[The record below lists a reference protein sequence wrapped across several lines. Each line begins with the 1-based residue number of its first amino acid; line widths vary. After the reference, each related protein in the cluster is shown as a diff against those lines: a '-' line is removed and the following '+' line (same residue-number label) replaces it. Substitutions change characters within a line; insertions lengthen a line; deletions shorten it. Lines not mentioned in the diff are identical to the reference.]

1 MNINIKT
8 KKNFQTQFN
17 KMAEKYGEEF
27 LKLQGLD
34 DEKLSFT
41 DFIESFID
49 SDNVANASVDANA
62 NIAQKDIVTLL
73 SEMSK
78 PHQKLLAFN
87 KLYYELNKQYGFKT
101 ANEAMEA
108 MWNYAVYMHD
118 FNTSTFYHY
127 CYKGEEM
134 LTVKCKRGIF
144 DTTFANLYD
153 IIEDKEEF
161 DESINQYAK
170 FPQELY
176 VRDYNNDEVVWTK
189 VTRLV
194 KHNNNKPMRFIKYA
208 NGLSQIV
215 TEDHPIITED
225 GDIPAIEVTTEN
237 RVLSIE
243 PTFYEVIAGSDNI
256 YNKEFGWIVG
266 LCLAEASA
274 RQSVVTLKQSAK
286 PQYEKLIYLLNKF
299 HIPFVEELDDRIRLK
314 TSPLEK
320 IIEDMLIGKTAAF
333 KALPQ
338 DGSFYPD
345 EFMDGVVA
353 GLIDGDGT
361 IGGYK
366 NRQCQIRIASETL
379 CHQISTYLK
388 KHNVFCGDR
397 TPHIYSSS
405 NSFKQKLPLFGIAFT
420 LTNEEYFSQ
429 IGSIKIEEKYIPLER
444 KGNFKN
450 KKYQYNYGWVNI
462 IENTEYIDTCP
473 VVYDITTET
482 GHFICN
488 HILSHNCFAYDI
500 KDIVERGLFFIENYN
515 AKPAKHLDS
524 FIQILMEG
532 IAWLS
537 RRQSGAVG
545 LPNLI
550 PYLYYFWSRDAR
562 AGYYT
567 KDPETYKHQQL
578 QALIYRLNQ
587 PWVRTDQAAF
597 TNVSIFDHPY
607 FEAIFGG
614 SIFPDGELM
623 IDEEE
628 EIIQFQKDF
637 IDIVNEIREENIFT
651 FPVLTV
657 SLLYQDKK
665 FVDEDFARWAC
676 EASRKWNLFNFF
688 TDSTVNSLSNCCRL
702 KSDVTDLYF
711 NSIGGS
717 ALKVGSVKVSTLN
730 IARLAYQSADERDFL
745 VALRNLTEL
754 NLKILDV
761 QRTIIKR
768 NVEKGL
774 LPSFSSGLVDFE
786 HLYSTVGVNG
796 IYEAIKT
803 FGYIKTDEFGNT
815 YYTDEAFSLGRRI
828 FDVIRNCIN
837 NFSLDKDYK
846 FNIEQAP
853 AEQAAAKMQA
863 ADKFLYPE
871 KVVEDLPLYG
881 NQWIPLGIKATV
893 LERTRIC
900 AAFDSYCNGGSIEH
914 INVDKPFSEFDT
926 AWEMLNWVAQQGVT
940 YFAFNGKVAQ
950 CKNFHSF
957 YGKVCPVCG
966 EPVETEYTRVVGFY
980 TPTKTY
986 SKERK
991 AEFNLREWLPLDDKG
1006 ADA

>member
-1 MNINIKT
+1 MNINIRT

-17 KMAEKYGEEF
+17 KMAETYGEEF

-34 DEKLSFT
+34 DEKLSLT
-41 DFIESFID
+41 DFIEGFID

-87 KLYYELNKQYGFKT
+87 KLYYELNKKYGFKT

-108 MWNYAVYMHD
+108 MWNYALYMHD

-127 CYKGEEM
+127 
-134 LTVKCKRGIF
+134 
-144 DTTFANLYD
+144 
-153 IIEDKEEF
+153 
-161 DESINQYAK
+161 
-170 FPQELY
+170 
-176 VRDYNNDEVVWTK
+176 
-189 VTRLV
+189 
-194 KHNNNKPMRFIKYA
+194 
-208 NGLSQIV
+208 
-215 TEDHPIITED
+215 
-225 GDIPAIEVTTEN
+225 
-237 RVLSIE
+237 
-243 PTFYEVIAGSDNI
+243 
-256 YNKEFGWIVG
+256 
-266 LCLAEASA
+266 
-274 RQSVVTLKQSAK
+274 
-286 PQYEKLIYLLNKF
+286 
-299 HIPFVEELDDRIRLK
+299 
-314 TSPLEK
+314 
-320 IIEDMLIGKTAAF
+320 
-333 KALPQ
+333 
-338 DGSFYPD
+338 
-345 EFMDGVVA
+345 
-353 GLIDGDGT
+353 
-361 IGGYK
+361 
-366 NRQCQIRIASETL
+366 
-379 CHQISTYLK
+379 
-388 KHNVFCGDR
+388 
-397 TPHIYSSS
+397 
-405 NSFKQKLPLFGIAFT
+405 
-420 LTNEEYFSQ
+420 
-429 IGSIKIEEKYIPLER
+429 
-444 KGNFKN
+444 
-450 KKYQYNYGWVNI
+450 
-462 IENTEYIDTCP
+462 
-473 VVYDITTET
+473 
-482 GHFICN
+482 
-488 HILSHNCFAYDI
+488 CFAYDI

-550 PYLYYFWSRDAR
+550 PYLYYFWSRDVK

-597 TNVSIFDHPY
+597 TNVSVFDHPY

-637 IDIVNEIREENIFT
+637 IDVVNEIREENIFT
-651 FPVLTV
+651 FPVLTA
-657 SLLYQDKK
+657 SLLYVNNE
-665 FVDEDFARWAC
+665 FVDDEFARWAC

-730 IARLAYQSADERDFL
+730 IARLAYQSKTEQEFL
-745 VALRNLTEL
+745 VRLRNLTEL

-761 QRTIIKR
+761 QRDIITR

-786 HLYSTVGVNG
+786 HLYSTIGVNG
-796 IYEAIKT
+796 IYEAMKT
-803 FGYIKTDEFGNT
+803 FGYTKVDEFGNT
-815 YYTDEAFSLGRRI
+815 YYIDEAYSLGRRI
-828 FDVIRNCIN
+828 FQVIRNCID
-837 NFSLDKDYK
+837 NFSLDKNYK
-846 FNIEQAP
+846 FNIEQVP

-863 ADKFLYPE
+863 ADKFLYPD

-881 NQWIPLGIKATV
+881 NQWIPLGIKATI
-893 LERTRIC
+893 LERTKIC

-914 INVDKPFSEFDT
+914 INVDAPFSTFEQ
-926 AWEMLNWVAQQGVT
+926 AWEMLNWVAAQGVT

-950 CKNFHSF
+950 CKNYHSF

-966 EPVETEYTRVVGFY
+966 EPVETEYTRIVGFY

-991 AEFNLREWLPLDDKG
+991 AEFKLREWMPLNEKG

>member
-1 MNINIKT
+1 MNINIRT

-17 KMAEKYGEEF
+17 KMAETYGEEF

-34 DEKLSFT
+34 DEKLSLT
-41 DFIESFID
+41 DFIEGFID

-87 KLYYELNKQYGFKT
+87 KLYYELNKKYGFKT

-108 MWNYAVYMHD
+108 MWNYALYMHD

-127 CYKGEEM
+127 
-134 LTVKCKRGIF
+134 
-144 DTTFANLYD
+144 
-153 IIEDKEEF
+153 
-161 DESINQYAK
+161 
-170 FPQELY
+170 
-176 VRDYNNDEVVWTK
+176 
-189 VTRLV
+189 
-194 KHNNNKPMRFIKYA
+194 
-208 NGLSQIV
+208 
-215 TEDHPIITED
+215 
-225 GDIPAIEVTTEN
+225 
-237 RVLSIE
+237 
-243 PTFYEVIAGSDNI
+243 
-256 YNKEFGWIVG
+256 
-266 LCLAEASA
+266 
-274 RQSVVTLKQSAK
+274 
-286 PQYEKLIYLLNKF
+286 
-299 HIPFVEELDDRIRLK
+299 
-314 TSPLEK
+314 
-320 IIEDMLIGKTAAF
+320 
-333 KALPQ
+333 
-338 DGSFYPD
+338 
-345 EFMDGVVA
+345 
-353 GLIDGDGT
+353 
-361 IGGYK
+361 
-366 NRQCQIRIASETL
+366 
-379 CHQISTYLK
+379 
-388 KHNVFCGDR
+388 
-397 TPHIYSSS
+397 
-405 NSFKQKLPLFGIAFT
+405 
-420 LTNEEYFSQ
+420 
-429 IGSIKIEEKYIPLER
+429 
-444 KGNFKN
+444 
-450 KKYQYNYGWVNI
+450 
-462 IENTEYIDTCP
+462 
-473 VVYDITTET
+473 
-482 GHFICN
+482 
-488 HILSHNCFAYDI
+488 CFAYDI

-550 PYLYYFWSRDAR
+550 PYLYYFWSRDVK

-597 TNVSIFDHPY
+597 TNVSVFDHPY

-637 IDIVNEIREENIFT
+637 IDVVNEIREENIFT
-651 FPVLTV
+651 FPVLTA
-657 SLLYQDKK
+657 SLLFKGPLNQIKFADEDWEEQMGESG
-665 FVDEDFARWAC
+665 FVDKEFARWAC
-676 EASRKWNLFNFF
+676 EASRRWNLFNFF

-730 IARLAYQSADERDFL
+730 IARLAYQSNSEQDFL
-745 VALRNLTEL
+745 VRLRNLTEL

-761 QRTIIKR
+761 QRDIIRR
-768 NVEKGL
+768 NVEKNL

-786 HLYSTVGVNG
+786 HLYSTVGING

-803 FGYIKTDEFGNT
+803 FGYIKVDEFGNT
-815 YYTDEAFSLGRRI
+815 SYTEEAYSLGRRI
-828 FDVIRNCIN
+828 FNVIKTCID
-837 NFSLDKDYK
+837 NFSLDKNYK
-846 FNIEQAP
+846 FNIEQVP

-863 ADKFLYPE
+863 ADKFLYPD

-881 NQWIPLGIKATV
+881 NQWIPLGIKATI
-893 LERTRIC
+893 LERTKIC

-914 INVDKPFSEFDT
+914 INVDKPFSTFDQ
-926 AWEMLNWVAQQGVT
+926 AWEMLNWVAAQGVT

-950 CKNFHSF
+950 CKNYHSF
-957 YGKVCPVCG
+957 YGKICPVCG
-966 EPVETEYTRVVGFY
+966 EPVETEYTRIVGFY

-991 AEFNLREWLPLDDKG
+991 AEFKLREWLPLDEEG
-1006 ADA
+1006 ASA

>member
-1 MNINIKT
+1 MNINIRT

-17 KMAEKYGEEF
+17 KMAETYGEEF

-34 DEKLSFT
+34 DEKLSLT
-41 DFIESFID
+41 DFIEGFID

-87 KLYYELNKQYGFKT
+87 KLYYELNKKYGFKT

-108 MWNYAVYMHD
+108 MWNYALYMHD
-118 FNTSTFYHY
+118 FNTTTFYHY
-127 CYKGEEM
+127 
-134 LTVKCKRGIF
+134 
-144 DTTFANLYD
+144 
-153 IIEDKEEF
+153 
-161 DESINQYAK
+161 
-170 FPQELY
+170 
-176 VRDYNNDEVVWTK
+176 
-189 VTRLV
+189 
-194 KHNNNKPMRFIKYA
+194 
-208 NGLSQIV
+208 
-215 TEDHPIITED
+215 
-225 GDIPAIEVTTEN
+225 
-237 RVLSIE
+237 
-243 PTFYEVIAGSDNI
+243 
-256 YNKEFGWIVG
+256 
-266 LCLAEASA
+266 
-274 RQSVVTLKQSAK
+274 
-286 PQYEKLIYLLNKF
+286 
-299 HIPFVEELDDRIRLK
+299 
-314 TSPLEK
+314 
-320 IIEDMLIGKTAAF
+320 
-333 KALPQ
+333 
-338 DGSFYPD
+338 
-345 EFMDGVVA
+345 
-353 GLIDGDGT
+353 
-361 IGGYK
+361 
-366 NRQCQIRIASETL
+366 
-379 CHQISTYLK
+379 
-388 KHNVFCGDR
+388 
-397 TPHIYSSS
+397 
-405 NSFKQKLPLFGIAFT
+405 
-420 LTNEEYFSQ
+420 
-429 IGSIKIEEKYIPLER
+429 
-444 KGNFKN
+444 
-450 KKYQYNYGWVNI
+450 
-462 IENTEYIDTCP
+462 
-473 VVYDITTET
+473 
-482 GHFICN
+482 
-488 HILSHNCFAYDI
+488 CFAYDI

-550 PYLYYFWSRDAR
+550 PYLYYFWSRDVK

-597 TNVSIFDHPY
+597 TNVSVFDHPY

-651 FPVLTV
+651 FPVLTA
-657 SLLYQDKK
+657 SLLYVNNEFID
-665 FVDEDFARWAC
+665 DEFACWAC

-730 IARLAYQSADERDFL
+730 IARLAYQSKNEQEFL
-745 VALRNLTEL
+745 VKLRNLTEL

-761 QRTIIKR
+761 QRDIITR

-786 HLYSTVGVNG
+786 HLYSTIGVNG

-803 FGYIKTDEFGNT
+803 FGYTKIDEFGNT
-815 YYTDEAFSLGRRI
+815 YYTDEAYSLGRRI
-828 FDVIRNCIN
+828 FNVIRNCID
-837 NFSLDKDYK
+837 NFSLDKNYK
-846 FNIEQAP
+846 FNIEQVP

-863 ADKFLYPE
+863 ADKFLYPD

-881 NQWIPLGIKATV
+881 NQWIPLGIKATI
-893 LERTRIC
+893 LERTKIC

-914 INVDKPFSEFDT
+914 INVDAPFSTFDQ
-926 AWEMLNWVAQQGVT
+926 AWEMLNWVAAQGVT

-950 CKNFHSF
+950 CKNYHSF
-957 YGKVCPVCG
+957 YGKICPVCG

-980 TPTKTY
+980 VPTKSY

-991 AEFNLREWLPLDDKG
+991 QEYNLRVWMDLNDKSIV
-1006 ADA
+1006 

>member
-17 KMAEKYGEEF
+17 KMSEKYGEEF

-34 DEKLSFT
+34 DEKLSLT
-41 DFIESFID
+41 DFIDGFID

-87 KLYYELNKQYGFKT
+87 KLYYELNKKYGFKT
-101 ANEAMEA
+101 ANDAMEA
-108 MWNYAVYMHD
+108 MWNYALYMHD
-118 FNTSTFYHY
+118 FNTTTFYHY
-127 CYKGEEM
+127 
-134 LTVKCKRGIF
+134 
-144 DTTFANLYD
+144 
-153 IIEDKEEF
+153 
-161 DESINQYAK
+161 
-170 FPQELY
+170 
-176 VRDYNNDEVVWTK
+176 
-189 VTRLV
+189 
-194 KHNNNKPMRFIKYA
+194 
-208 NGLSQIV
+208 
-215 TEDHPIITED
+215 
-225 GDIPAIEVTTEN
+225 
-237 RVLSIE
+237 
-243 PTFYEVIAGSDNI
+243 
-256 YNKEFGWIVG
+256 
-266 LCLAEASA
+266 
-274 RQSVVTLKQSAK
+274 
-286 PQYEKLIYLLNKF
+286 
-299 HIPFVEELDDRIRLK
+299 
-314 TSPLEK
+314 
-320 IIEDMLIGKTAAF
+320 
-333 KALPQ
+333 
-338 DGSFYPD
+338 
-345 EFMDGVVA
+345 
-353 GLIDGDGT
+353 
-361 IGGYK
+361 
-366 NRQCQIRIASETL
+366 
-379 CHQISTYLK
+379 
-388 KHNVFCGDR
+388 
-397 TPHIYSSS
+397 
-405 NSFKQKLPLFGIAFT
+405 
-420 LTNEEYFSQ
+420 
-429 IGSIKIEEKYIPLER
+429 
-444 KGNFKN
+444 
-450 KKYQYNYGWVNI
+450 
-462 IENTEYIDTCP
+462 
-473 VVYDITTET
+473 
-482 GHFICN
+482 
-488 HILSHNCFAYDI
+488 CFAYDI
-500 KDIVERGLFFIENYN
+500 KDIVERGLFFIDNYN

-550 PYLYYFWSRDAR
+550 PYLYYFWSRDVKN
-562 AGYYT
+562 GYYT

-597 TNVSIFDHPY
+597 TNVSVFDHPY

-651 FPVLTV
+651 FPVLTA
-657 SLLYQDKK
+657 SLLYQDNE
-665 FVDEDFARWAC
+665 FVDEEFARWAC

-711 NSIGGS
+711 NSIGGT

-730 IARLAYQSADERDFL
+730 IARLAYQTIDGSQAVKEQDFL
-745 VALRNLTEL
+745 VRLRNLTEL
-754 NLKILDV
+754 NLKILDA
-761 QRTIIKR
+761 QREIIRR

-786 HLYSTVGVNG
+786 HLYSTVGING
-796 IYEAIKT
+796 IYEALKT
-803 FGYIKTDEFGNT
+803 FGYTKEDEFGNT
-815 YYTDEAFSLGRRI
+815 YYLPEAYSLGRRI
-828 FDVIRNCIN
+828 FQVIRNCID

-846 FNIEQAP
+846 FNIEQVP

-871 KVVEDLPLYG
+871 QVVEDLPLYG
-881 NQWIPLGIKATV
+881 NQWIPLGIKATI
-893 LERTRIC
+893 LERTKIC

-914 INVDKPFSEFDT
+914 INVDAPFSTFES
-926 AWEMLNWVAQQGVT
+926 AWEMLNWVARQGVT

-950 CKNFHSF
+950 CENYHSF
-957 YGKVCPVCG
+957 YGKVCPICG
-966 EPVETEYTRVVGFY
+966 KPAAVEYTRIVGFY

-986 SKERK
+986 SKESK
-991 AEFNLREWLPLDDKG
+991 AEFNMREWLPLDHKG

>member
-17 KMAEKYGEEF
+17 KMSEKYGEEF

-34 DEKLSFT
+34 DEKLSLT
-41 DFIESFID
+41 DFIDGFID

-87 KLYYELNKQYGFKT
+87 KLYYELNKKYGFKI
-101 ANEAMEA
+101 ANDAMEA
-108 MWNYAVYMHD
+108 MWNYSLYMHD
-118 FNTSTFYHY
+118 FNTTTFYHY
-127 CYKGEEM
+127 
-134 LTVKCKRGIF
+134 
-144 DTTFANLYD
+144 
-153 IIEDKEEF
+153 
-161 DESINQYAK
+161 
-170 FPQELY
+170 
-176 VRDYNNDEVVWTK
+176 
-189 VTRLV
+189 
-194 KHNNNKPMRFIKYA
+194 
-208 NGLSQIV
+208 
-215 TEDHPIITED
+215 
-225 GDIPAIEVTTEN
+225 
-237 RVLSIE
+237 
-243 PTFYEVIAGSDNI
+243 
-256 YNKEFGWIVG
+256 
-266 LCLAEASA
+266 
-274 RQSVVTLKQSAK
+274 
-286 PQYEKLIYLLNKF
+286 
-299 HIPFVEELDDRIRLK
+299 
-314 TSPLEK
+314 
-320 IIEDMLIGKTAAF
+320 
-333 KALPQ
+333 
-338 DGSFYPD
+338 
-345 EFMDGVVA
+345 
-353 GLIDGDGT
+353 
-361 IGGYK
+361 
-366 NRQCQIRIASETL
+366 
-379 CHQISTYLK
+379 
-388 KHNVFCGDR
+388 
-397 TPHIYSSS
+397 
-405 NSFKQKLPLFGIAFT
+405 
-420 LTNEEYFSQ
+420 
-429 IGSIKIEEKYIPLER
+429 
-444 KGNFKN
+444 
-450 KKYQYNYGWVNI
+450 
-462 IENTEYIDTCP
+462 
-473 VVYDITTET
+473 
-482 GHFICN
+482 
-488 HILSHNCFAYDI
+488 CFAYDI
-500 KDIVERGLFFIENYN
+500 KDIVEKGLFFIDNYN
-515 AKPAKHLDS
+515 ARPAKHLDS

-550 PYLYYFWSRDAR
+550 PYLYYFWSRDVR
-562 AGYYT
+562 ADYYT

-597 TNVSIFDHPY
+597 TNVSVFDHPY

-614 SIFPDGELM
+614 SVFPDGELM

-637 IDIVNEIREENIFT
+637 INIVNEIREENIFT
-651 FPVLTV
+651 FPVLTA
-657 SLLYQDKK
+657 SLLYQDHR
-665 FVDEDFARWAC
+665 FVDDEFARWAC

-730 IARLAYQSADERDFL
+730 IARLAYQSSSEQDFL
-745 VALRNLTEL
+745 VRLRDLTEL
-754 NLKILDV
+754 NLKILDA
-761 QRTIIKR
+761 QREIIKR
-768 NVEKGL
+768 NVDKGL

-786 HLYSTVGVNG
+786 HLYSTVGING
-796 IYEAIKT
+796 IYEALKT
-803 FGYIKTDEFGNT
+803 FGYTKVDEFGNT
-815 YYTDEAFSLGRRI
+815 FYLPEAYTLGRRI
-828 FDVIRNCIN
+828 FNVIRNCID

-846 FNIEQAP
+846 FNIEQVP

-871 KVVEDLPLYG
+871 LVVEDLPLYG
-881 NQWIPLGIKATV
+881 NQWIPLGIKATI
-893 LERTRIC
+893 LERTKIC

-914 INVDKPFSEFDT
+914 INVDAPFATFDQ

-950 CKNFHSF
+950 CKNYHSF

-966 EPVETEYTRVVGFY
+966 EPVETEYTRIVGFY

-991 AEFNLREWLPLDDKG
+991 AEFKLREWMPLNEKG

>member
-17 KMAEKYGEEF
+17 KMSEKYGEEF

-41 DFIESFID
+41 DFIDGFID

-108 MWNYAVYMHD
+108 MWNYALYMHD

-127 CYKGEEM
+127 
-134 LTVKCKRGIF
+134 
-144 DTTFANLYD
+144 
-153 IIEDKEEF
+153 
-161 DESINQYAK
+161 
-170 FPQELY
+170 
-176 VRDYNNDEVVWTK
+176 
-189 VTRLV
+189 
-194 KHNNNKPMRFIKYA
+194 
-208 NGLSQIV
+208 
-215 TEDHPIITED
+215 
-225 GDIPAIEVTTEN
+225 
-237 RVLSIE
+237 
-243 PTFYEVIAGSDNI
+243 
-256 YNKEFGWIVG
+256 
-266 LCLAEASA
+266 
-274 RQSVVTLKQSAK
+274 
-286 PQYEKLIYLLNKF
+286 
-299 HIPFVEELDDRIRLK
+299 
-314 TSPLEK
+314 
-320 IIEDMLIGKTAAF
+320 
-333 KALPQ
+333 
-338 DGSFYPD
+338 
-345 EFMDGVVA
+345 
-353 GLIDGDGT
+353 
-361 IGGYK
+361 
-366 NRQCQIRIASETL
+366 
-379 CHQISTYLK
+379 
-388 KHNVFCGDR
+388 
-397 TPHIYSSS
+397 
-405 NSFKQKLPLFGIAFT
+405 
-420 LTNEEYFSQ
+420 
-429 IGSIKIEEKYIPLER
+429 
-444 KGNFKN
+444 
-450 KKYQYNYGWVNI
+450 
-462 IENTEYIDTCP
+462 
-473 VVYDITTET
+473 
-482 GHFICN
+482 
-488 HILSHNCFAYDI
+488 CFAYDI

-550 PYLYYFWSRDAR
+550 PYLYYFWSRDVR

-597 TNVSIFDHPY
+597 TNVSVFDHPY

-651 FPVLTV
+651 FPVLTA

-730 IARLAYQSADERDFL
+730 IARLAYQSTNERDFL

-754 NLKILDV
+754 NLKILDA
-761 QRTIIKR
+761 QRTVIKR

-803 FGYIKTDEFGNT
+803 FGYIKLDEFGNT
-815 YYTDEAFSLGRRI
+815 YYTDEAFALGRRI

-846 FNIEQAP
+846 FNIEQVP

-914 INVDKPFSEFDT
+914 INVDKPFSDFDT
-926 AWEMLNWVAQQGVT
+926 AWEMLNWVAAQGVT

-966 EPVETEYTRVVGFY
+966 EPVEAEYTRIVG
-980 TPTKTY
+980 
-986 SKERK
+986 
-991 AEFNLREWLPLDDKG
+991 
-1006 ADA
+1006 

>member
-17 KMAEKYGEEF
+17 KMSEKYGEEF

-34 DEKLSFT
+34 DEKLSLT
-41 DFIESFID
+41 DFIDGFID

-87 KLYYELNKQYGFKT
+87 KLYYELNKKYGFKI
-101 ANEAMEA
+101 ANDAMEA
-108 MWNYAVYMHD
+108 MWNYSLYMHD
-118 FNTSTFYHY
+118 FNTTTFYHY
-127 CYKGEEM
+127 
-134 LTVKCKRGIF
+134 
-144 DTTFANLYD
+144 
-153 IIEDKEEF
+153 
-161 DESINQYAK
+161 
-170 FPQELY
+170 
-176 VRDYNNDEVVWTK
+176 
-189 VTRLV
+189 
-194 KHNNNKPMRFIKYA
+194 
-208 NGLSQIV
+208 
-215 TEDHPIITED
+215 
-225 GDIPAIEVTTEN
+225 
-237 RVLSIE
+237 
-243 PTFYEVIAGSDNI
+243 
-256 YNKEFGWIVG
+256 
-266 LCLAEASA
+266 
-274 RQSVVTLKQSAK
+274 
-286 PQYEKLIYLLNKF
+286 
-299 HIPFVEELDDRIRLK
+299 
-314 TSPLEK
+314 
-320 IIEDMLIGKTAAF
+320 
-333 KALPQ
+333 
-338 DGSFYPD
+338 
-345 EFMDGVVA
+345 
-353 GLIDGDGT
+353 
-361 IGGYK
+361 
-366 NRQCQIRIASETL
+366 
-379 CHQISTYLK
+379 
-388 KHNVFCGDR
+388 
-397 TPHIYSSS
+397 
-405 NSFKQKLPLFGIAFT
+405 
-420 LTNEEYFSQ
+420 
-429 IGSIKIEEKYIPLER
+429 
-444 KGNFKN
+444 
-450 KKYQYNYGWVNI
+450 
-462 IENTEYIDTCP
+462 
-473 VVYDITTET
+473 
-482 GHFICN
+482 
-488 HILSHNCFAYDI
+488 CFAYDI
-500 KDIVERGLFFIENYN
+500 KDIVERGLFFIDNYN
-515 AKPAKHLDS
+515 ARPAKHLDS

-550 PYLYYFWSRDAR
+550 PYLYYFWSRDVR

-597 TNVSIFDHPY
+597 TNVSVFDHPY

-614 SIFPDGELM
+614 SVFPDGELM

-651 FPVLTV
+651 FPVLTA
-657 SLLYQDKK
+657 SLLYQDHR
-665 FVDEDFARWAC
+665 FVDDEFARWAC

-730 IARLAYQSADERDFL
+730 IARLAYQSSSEQDFL
-745 VALRNLTEL
+745 VRLRDLTEL
-754 NLKILDV
+754 NLKILDA
-761 QRTIIKR
+761 QREIIKR
-768 NVEKGL
+768 NVDKGL

-786 HLYSTVGVNG
+786 HLYSTVGING
-796 IYEAIKT
+796 IYEALKT
-803 FGYIKTDEFGNT
+803 FGYTKVDEFGNT
-815 YYTDEAFSLGRRI
+815 FYLPEAYTLGRRI
-828 FDVIRNCIN
+828 FNVIRNCID

-846 FNIEQAP
+846 FNIEQVP

-871 KVVEDLPLYG
+871 LVVEDLPLYG
-881 NQWIPLGIKATV
+881 NQWIPLGIKATI
-893 LERTRIC
+893 LERTKIC

-914 INVDKPFSEFDT
+914 INVDAPFATFDQ

-950 CKNFHSF
+950 CKNYHSF

-966 EPVETEYTRVVGFY
+966 EPVETEYTRIVGFY

-991 AEFNLREWLPLDDKG
+991 AEFKLREWMPLNEKG